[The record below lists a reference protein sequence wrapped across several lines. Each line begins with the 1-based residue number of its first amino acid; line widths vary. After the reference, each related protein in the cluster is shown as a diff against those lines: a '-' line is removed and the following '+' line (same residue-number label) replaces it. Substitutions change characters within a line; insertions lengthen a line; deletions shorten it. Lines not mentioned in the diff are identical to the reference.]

1 MTPTKE
7 QIIKIFKEKD
17 TLVDKSMKELKKNP
31 EYQKQ
36 LESLR

>member
-1 MTPTKE
+1 MNKE
-7 QIIKIFKEKD
+7 QIVEIFKEKD
-17 TLVDKSMKELKKNP
+17 ILVNKSMKELKKNP